1 MTIRPVTSILVV
13 NRSNTVNFEG
23 KKKNYSD
30 KSEYIINPGAQKLAI
45 PLAAAITMAP
55 LNIIDGKGV
64 YKNNSY
70 IDNKKIEYVDD
81 INSADAISD
90 DGGTIIESRNFVSDK
105 YGPYKV
111 NLISTDDNNKTFEKV
126 AFESYNELVKKNLS
140 NDVKQLAV
148 YNYQVVSDD
157 GSKSTSFT
165 LKNVLVDSGMQSA
178 PFTYN
183 QNNIVNYIE
192 QLIDDPRNN
201 KAVEKVVYNRTIR
214 PSADGN
220 FQNVGGKDIMKDAV
234 PFKPNGKLI
243 GFDDVTMEN
252 ELLGT
257 LRYYSYNDNDS
268 DIELVTYQKK
278 GYPELRIFNLYTNKH
293 VFEPY
298 SEIPSSFVT
307 GIMELSDANR
317 KHYYLEEPSLVFA
330 LADLKAENPE
340 KFKYGI
346 IGESNTINYLI
357 TPKGAIMPVAPE
369 EE

>member
-1 MTIRPVTSILVV
+1 MTIRPVTSISTA
-13 NRSNTVNFEG
+13 NAYNAVNFEG
-23 KKKNYSD
+23 KKKKHSG

-55 LNIIDGKGV
+55 LNVIDAKGLH
-64 YKNNSY
+64 KNNSD
-70 IDNKKIEYVDD
+70 IDNRKIEYVDD
-81 INSADAISD
+81 ISSINTISNE
-90 DGGTIIESRNFVSDK
+90 GGTIIESKNFVSDK

-111 NLISTDDNNKTFEKV
+111 NLISTDGNNKTFEKI
-126 AFESYNELVKKNLS
+126 AFEAYNELVKKNLS

-165 LKNVLVDSGMQSA
+165 LKNVLVDSGMQST

-183 QNNIVNYIE
+183 QDNIVNYIE
-192 QLIDDPRNN
+192 KLIDDPRNN
-201 KAVEKVVYNRTIR
+201 KAIDKVVYNRTIR

-220 FQNVGGKDIMKDAV
+220 FQNVGGKDILKDAE

-243 GFDDVTMEN
+243 DSDDITMEN
-252 ELLGT
+252 KVLGK
-257 LRYYSYNDNDS
+257 LRYYSLNGNDN
-268 DIELVTYQKK
+268 DIELVTYQKN

-298 SEIPSSFVT
+298 SEVPSSFVT
-307 GIMELSDANR
+307 GIMELSDGNR
-317 KHYYLEEPSLVFA
+317 KHYYLEEPALVFA

-346 IGESNTINYLI
+346 MGESNTINYLI
-357 TPKGAIMPVAPE
+357 TPKGAIMPVASE

>member
-1 MTIRPVTSILVV
+1 MTIRPVTSISTA
-13 NRSNTVNFEG
+13 NAYNAVNFEG
-23 KKKNYSD
+23 KKKKHSG

-55 LNIIDGKGV
+55 LNVIDAKGLH
-64 YKNNSY
+64 KNNSD
-70 IDNKKIEYVDD
+70 IDNRKIEYVDD
-81 INSADAISD
+81 ISSINTISNE
-90 DGGTIIESRNFVSDK
+90 GGTIIESKNFVSDK

-111 NLISTDDNNKTFEKV
+111 NLISTDGNNKTFEKI
-126 AFESYNELVKKNLS
+126 AFEAYNELVKKNLS

-165 LKNVLVDSGMQSA
+165 LKNVLVDSGMQST

-183 QNNIVNYIE
+183 QDNIVNYIE
-192 QLIDDPRNN
+192 KLIDDPRNN
-201 KAVEKVVYNRTIR
+201 KAIDKVVYNRTIR
-214 PSADGN
+214 PSSDGN
-220 FQNVGGKDIMKDAV
+220 FQNVGGKDILKDAE

-243 GFDDVTMEN
+243 DSDDITMEN
-252 ELLGT
+252 KVLGK
-257 LRYYSYNDNDS
+257 LRYYSLNGNDN
-268 DIELVTYQKK
+268 DIELVTYQKN

-298 SEIPSSFVT
+298 SEVPSSFVT
-307 GIMELSDANR
+307 GIMELSDGNR
-317 KHYYLEEPSLVFA
+317 KHYYLEEPALVFA

-346 IGESNTINYLI
+346 MGESNTINYLI
-357 TPKGAIMPVAPE
+357 TPKGAIMPVASE

>member
-1 MTIRPVTSILVV
+1 MTIRPVTSIKMA
-13 NRSNTVNFEG
+13 NAYNSVNFEG
-23 KKKNYSD
+23 KKKEHSS
-30 KSEYIINPGAQKLAI
+30 KSERIINPGVQKLAI

-55 LNIIDGKGV
+55 LNVIDAKGLHN
-64 YKNNSY
+64 NNSD

-81 INSADAISD
+81 INSFNEISNES
-90 DGGTIIESRNFVSDK
+90 GTIIESKNFVSEK

-111 NLISTDDNNKTFEKV
+111 NLISTDGNNKTFEKV
-126 AFESYNELVKKNLS
+126 EFEAYNALVKKNIS

-157 GSKSTSFT
+157 GSRSSSFT

-183 QNNIVNYIE
+183 QDNIVNYIE
-192 QLIDDPRNN
+192 KLIDDPRNN
-201 KAVEKVVYNRTIR
+201 NAIEKVVYNRTIR

-220 FQNVGGKDIMKDAV
+220 FQNVGGKDILKDAV
-234 PFKPNGKLI
+234 PFKTNGKLI
-243 GFDDVTMEN
+243 DSDDVTMEN
-252 ELLGT
+252 EFLGK
-257 LRYYSYNDNDS
+257 LRYYSLNDNDD
-268 DIELVTYQKK
+268 DIELVTYQKN
-278 GYPELRIFNLYTNKH
+278 GYPELRIFNLYTNTH

-298 SEIPSSFVT
+298 SEVPSSFVT
-307 GIMELSDANR
+307 GIMDLSDANR
-317 KHYYLEEPSLVFA
+317 KHYYLEERALVFA
-330 LADLKAENPE
+330 LAGLKAENPE

-346 IGESNTINYLI
+346 MGESNTINYLI